1 MYPLFPAGKAR
12 HENIT
17 TEKAKAK
24 VKDLTVGTIRSL
36 ACNPLREAVFPM
48 RVSPEWH
55 FQGGGVPVPLPG
67 LPFPCV
73 CAGDG
78 PWTRIDV
85 AAATGTGKNYSVHL
99 SRGLMVEQGAKMA
112 PEHKWDLITQV
123 CALAWAAYACVGRRV
138 QVNRRRSGLRGRPG
152 CPGEDSMEL
161 Y

>member
-1 MYPLFPAGKAR
+1 MQPVLMSSQVVTPCVAGGCTHLSVRFPPVYPLFPAGKAR

-73 CAGDG
+73 G
-78 PWTRIDV
+78 
-85 AAATGTGKNYSVHL
+85 GTS
-99 SRGLMVEQGAKMA
+99 
-112 PEHKWDLITQV
+112 T
-123 CALAWAAYACVGRRV
+123 
-138 QVNRRRSGLRGRPG
+138 
-152 CPGEDSMEL
+152 
-161 Y
+161 